1 MRYWRLIL
9 VPSRCNRR
17 DVLQPRG
24 SLVGDVANRE
34 MLKLLDRSAMFRL
47 LLIGCVVLLLRC
59 LALAQPGCGVE
70 VKVLLSP
77 EQTKAAVAALHARKN
92 TVGRV
97 YFFDSRSLDLLSQGV
112 ILRLRQ
118 GSTSDLMVKVRP
130 PADMEFSDPSG
141 GSENF
146 KCEVDVVGGE
156 EQKSYSIL
164 SKFAGQQ
171 VPETGAEIFGMLS
184 SGQKDILKQAH
195 FSTDWSLVERIAG
208 IESESWRVRAEP
220 PLTPL
225 SLELWQWPTGQVLEL
240 STRAHAQTGSSVYS
254 QLQHL
259 ATAKGLSLSREQQF
273 KTTLVLQA
281 LTQRR

>member
-1 MRYWRLIL
+1 
-9 VPSRCNRR
+9 
-17 DVLQPRG
+17 
-24 SLVGDVANRE
+24 
-34 MLKLLDRSAMFRL
+34 MFRIL
-47 LLIGCVVLLLRC
+47 LMGFVVLFLSC

-141 GSENF
+141 GRENF

-164 SKFAGQQ
+164 NKFAGEH
-171 VPETGAEIFGMLS
+171 VPDTGAEVIGMLS
-184 SGQKDILKQAH
+184 SGQKDLLKQAH
-195 FSTDWSLVERIAG
+195 VSTDWSLVKRIAG
-208 IESESWRVRAEP
+208 IESKSWRVRAQS
-220 PLTPL
+220 PLNPL
-225 SLELWQWPTGQVLEL
+225 ALELWQWPAGQVLEL
-240 STRAHAQTGSSVYS
+240 STKATAAAGSSVYS